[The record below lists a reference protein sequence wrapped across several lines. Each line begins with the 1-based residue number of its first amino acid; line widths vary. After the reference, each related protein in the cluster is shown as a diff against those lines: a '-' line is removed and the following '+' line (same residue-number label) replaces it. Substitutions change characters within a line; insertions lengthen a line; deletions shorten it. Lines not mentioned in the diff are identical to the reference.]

1 LDARRRPAPSAPRR
15 SGRRRSRT
23 VPRRS
28 CPAHRAQCRKR
39 RHYARRTKAAA
50 DRSGRYDR
58 GRPWPWRIHC
68 RSPGRSART
77 RRRAAHA
84 GARTAPA
91 CGSRRA
97 ATGCRECGRRRSR
110 SCGRSHKASC
120 LAPPVSCASPPACR
134 KRGTGAFWIEQVRR
148 NPMPRIKHIALTTK
162 EPAKVAAFYKDAF
175 GMEEIRRAP
184 NGAVF
189 LTDGYINLA
198 ILNWKTEKSADVGAN
213 GPNYSGI
220 HHFGFEVED
229 LDEAAAKLECADGQ
243 RLEEK
248 EGLGM
253 EMAAGGHRNF
263 EMKWAG
269 PDGVVIDISHT
280 GWETKTR

>member
-1 LDARRRPAPSAPRR
+1 MQAPIVPAF
-15 SGRRRSRT
+15 GFGN
-23 VPRRS
+23 
-28 CPAHRAQCRKR
+28 Q
-39 RHYARRTKAAA
+39 
-50 DRSGRYDR
+50 
-58 GRPWPWRIHC
+58 PWP
-68 RSPGRSART
+68 GLAGSAKQAHADT
-77 RRRAAHA
+77 RR
-84 GARTAPA
+84 
-91 CGSRRA
+91 
-97 ATGCRECGRRRSR
+97 E
-110 SCGRSHKASC
+110 
-120 LAPPVSCASPPACR
+120 
-134 KRGTGAFWIEQVRR
+134 WR

-162 EPAKVAAFYKDAF
+162 EPAKVAAFYRDAF
-175 GMEEIRRAP
+175 GMQEIRRTP

-189 LTDGYINLA
+189 LTDGYINWA

-229 LDEAAAKLECADGQ
+229 LDEAAANLERAQGE

-248 EGLGM
+248 AGLDM

-280 GWETKTR
+280 GWETGS

>member
-1 LDARRRPAPSAPRR
+1 
-15 SGRRRSRT
+15 
-23 VPRRS
+23 
-28 CPAHRAQCRKR
+28 
-39 RHYARRTKAAA
+39 
-50 DRSGRYDR
+50 
-58 GRPWPWRIHC
+58 
-68 RSPGRSART
+68 
-77 RRRAAHA
+77 
-84 GARTAPA
+84 
-91 CGSRRA
+91 
-97 ATGCRECGRRRSR
+97 
-110 SCGRSHKASC
+110 
-120 LAPPVSCASPPACR
+120 
-134 KRGTGAFWIEQVRR
+134 
-148 NPMPRIKHIALTTK
+148 
-162 EPAKVAAFYKDAF
+162 
-175 GMEEIRRAP
+175 
-184 NGAVF
+184 VF

-229 LDEAAAKLECADGQ
+229 LDEAAAQLQRAEGQ
-243 RLEEK
+243 HLEEK